1 MLRSLS
7 SLCLAALTAGSL
19 LGCKKDCAT
28 PQPSCYS
35 GTVVATTCMLG
46 VLVDVDPAYPIGA
59 RAVSVYG
66 NRFLGN
72 NVVAVANSASLGNLG
87 QVGKQLHFTYTK
99 ASTGPGMACLAAD
112 GTTTPVPFV
121 TLSNLSTV
129 SCDSVRAK

>member
-1 MLRSLS
+1 MLRLSS

-19 LGCKKDCAT
+19 LGCKKDCAK
-28 PQPSCYS
+28 PQPDCYN

-87 QVGKQLHFTYTK
+87 HRLYFTYTK

-129 SCDSVRAK
+129 SCDSVRTN